1 MVFKYFEKNL
11 AVVKKDS
18 IILKLMNSI
27 TVYSKMLLKHLQ
39 QGIPNFI
46 SL

>member
-11 AVVKKDS
+11 GVVKKDS
-18 IILKLMNSI
+18 MILKLMNSI
-27 TVYSKMLLKHLQ
+27 IVYSNTALKHLQ
-39 QGIPNFI
+39 HVIPSLI